1 MIDFDY
7 LATLD
12 FSVPWKYRW
21 QLLYG
26 LWVSFSLMLVSSV
39 AGLVLGVVLAIVA
52 RTKHAVI
59 RWMIAIYVEFFRNT
73 PLLVQLI
80 WLHFVLPVLTGIN
93 TTPLI
98 SGGLALTLNVT
109 AYFSEIARAGINSVG
124 KNQWEAAQ
132 ALGLQAFPIWLR
144 VILPQALRVMI
155 PPLANMVINIFK
167 ATAILSILA
176 IDDLMRIATRISNA
190 TFKPVEMITGAA
202 LLYLILGSL
211 LVVCADWVERK
222 YGPGGNRHEI

>member
-1 MIDFDY
+1 MIDFEY

-21 QLLYG
+21 QLLHG
-26 LWVSFSLMLVSSV
+26 LGISFFLMLVSSA
-39 AGLVLGVVLAIVA
+39 AGLALGVVLAITS
-52 RTKHAVI
+52 RTKYAVFRWIIHA
-59 RWMIAIYVEFFRNT
+59 YVEFFRNT

-80 WLHFVLPVLTGIN
+80 WIHFVLPLLTGIN
-93 TTPLI
+93 TTPLV
-98 SGGLALTLNVT
+98 SGVLALTLNVT

-124 KNQWEAAQ
+124 KGQWEGAQ
-132 ALGLQAFPIWLR
+132 ALGLHAIPTWLR

-176 IDDLMRIATRISNA
+176 IDDLMRVATRISNI
-190 TFKPVEMITGAA
+190 TFKPVEMITAAA

-211 LVVCADWVERK
+211 LAFGADWIERK
-222 YGPGGNRHEI
+222 YEPRRGRT